1 MKRYYVS
8 DGYMEMAFRRF
19 ITIDEDDLEKEDFL
33 DDYWMDCTEALKDMR
48 EIERKQYDTGH
59 DVLYETKDGEKVLV
73 YTSYLQGQGKS
84 IAFLPDFIETIY
96 DAREFIYQSERE
108 FFEL

>member
-8 DGYMEMAFRRF
+8 DGYMEIGFRRF
-19 ITIDEDDLEKEDFL
+19 ITIEDDSEKL
-33 DDYWMDCTEALKDMR
+33 DDYWMDCTEILSGMR
-48 EIERKQYDTGH
+48 EIARKQYDTGH